1 MTRRQNA
8 MAVTLFSFTSYCS
21 LAQTQSPSWTTL
33 VVDLQNLPAKLPAT
47 RLGNFINFG
56 SVMLIG

>member
-1 MTRRQNA
+1 